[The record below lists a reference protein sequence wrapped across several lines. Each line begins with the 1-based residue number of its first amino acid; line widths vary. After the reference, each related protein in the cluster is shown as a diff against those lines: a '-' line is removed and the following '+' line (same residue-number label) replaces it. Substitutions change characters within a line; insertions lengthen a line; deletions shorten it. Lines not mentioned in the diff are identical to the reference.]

1 MPIEISPNGPLL
13 ASGRGR
19 WKRAAAR
26 VALVGSPKRASCCQP
41 CRERAGRLYDRADRR
56 VMCWLVGNGAHPRCR
71 HWLVAAAPEGAQ
83 PVGEV
88 ANPALQAAARLARE
102 ARVGELRRLLAR
114 TTRAIL
120 GGKAVELD
128 RLSIGLEP

>member
-1 MPIEISPNGPLL
+1 MPVEILADGALL

-26 VALVGSPKRASCCQP
+26 VALVGSAKRANCCQP
-41 CRERAGRLYDRADRR
+41 CGERAGRLYDRRDRR
-56 VMCWLVGNGAHPRCR
+56 VMCWLVGGGAHPRCR

-88 ANPALQAAARLARE
+88 ASPALQAAARLARE

>member
-26 VALVGSPKRASCCQP
+26 VALVGSPKRVNCCQT
-41 CRERAGRLYDRADRR
+41 CGERAGRLYDRADRR
-56 VMCWLVGNGAHPRCR
+56 AMCWLVGGGAHPRCR

-88 ANPALQAAARLARE
+88 ASPALQAAARLARE
-102 ARVGELRRLLAR
+102 ARIGELRGLLAK